1 MFLVC
6 CHLCERGKDFF
17 NIYNFL
23 YMYRF
28 FLEGHGG
35 TGDIGLP
42 DRGHGGVS
50 GKIGGGGH
58 FLHVLYI

>member
-17 NIYNFL
+17 NICNFL

-35 TGDIGLP
+35 SGDIGWP
-42 DRGHGGVS
+42 DRRWGA
-50 GKIGGGGH
+50 
-58 FLHVLYI
+58 